1 MSRNTEANKKRV
13 KEKKAQQRKKVKD
26 AEAGRKARLKEIIQ
40 QMNEKDKLK
49 NEE

>member
-13 KEKKAQQRKKVKD
+13 KAKKAQQRKKVKD

-40 QMNEKDKLK
+40 QMNEKEKK
-49 NEE
+49 SNEE

>member
-13 KEKKAQQRKKVKD
+13 KAKKAQQRKKVKD

-40 QMNEKDKLK
+40 QMNEKDKK
-49 NEE
+49 STEE

>member
-13 KEKKAQQRKKVKD
+13 KAKKAQQRKKVKE

-40 QMNEKDKLK
+40 QMNKKEESKDID
-49 NEE
+49 